1 MECPTCYNEL
11 TLGNIVNAQCGHTFC
26 KDCFWTWVNNHKKN
40 ECPMCRADIINKT
53 IFNQTKLKMIRMCA
67 LTTKYNQKFHELVR
81 ATNHNR
87 KKYSRLNKDWKS
99 SPYKALKFWENELNN
114 SLAYIEDVAHYNFK
128 IMKEQLKTQHF
139 KIVKKKKLF
148 EYDKDDPINDIHRLF
163 EIKPSHFSL
172 SFRMCSSYTAD
183 SFRAPRSLHARH
195 NPSPQEEL
203 NQAEDAA
210 WPMGD
215 LPYQFTNTEL
225 THEESDGYTS
235 EDCDSDSD
243 SMPSLEGDAPDL
255 APVGT
260 QDPFDQDQ
268 LDEYTDYYENGNN
281 IQSMGGTG
289 GTYSYMGMN
298 VVTGDEDWYVDYQ

>member
-1 MECPTCYNEL
+1 MNKLNMECPTCYNEL

-26 KDCFWTWVNNHKKN
+26 KDCFWTWVNNYKKN

-53 IFNQTKLKMIRMCA
+53 IFNQTKLKMIRMGA
-67 LTTKYNQKFHELVR
+67 LTTKYNQKFHELVG
-81 ATNHNR
+81 ATNSER
-87 KKYSRLNKDWKS
+87 KKYIRLNKDWKS

-114 SLAYIEDVAHYNFK
+114 SLAYTGHVAHYNFK
-128 IMKEQLKTQHF
+128 IMKKQLKTQNF

-163 EIKPSHFSL
+163 EIKETALFLPTAEWIQKDHESL
-172 SFRMCSSYTAD
+172 IG
-183 SFRAPRSLHARH
+183 
-195 NPSPQEEL
+195 
-203 NQAEDAA
+203 

-215 LPYQFTNTEL
+215 LPPNSEL

-235 EDCDSDSD
+235 EDSDSDLD

-298 VVTGDEDWYVDYQ
+298 VVTGDEDWFVP